1 MSMHHVVNFFHVV
14 GVSVSTRQ
22 VKGWL
27 RILSVALE
35 GDLKALDLVNDST
48 IIIWSCVTACL
59 YF

>member
-1 MSMHHVVNFFHVV
+1 MV
-14 GVSVSTRQ
+14 GVSVVTRQ
-22 VKGWL
+22 LKGWL

-35 GDLKALDLVNDST
+35 GDLKALDLVNDSA